1 MILRECVCADNL
13 SIHRCKR
20 KFIIACKHRNPGAN
34 FSIDLS
40 LCVFRYSK
48 LNDPAD
54 WLSIN
59 RTNGQI
65 ITTAMLD
72 RESVY
77 VKNNIYEAT
86 FLATDNGKMF
96 FYAQALSFNCSLLIT
111 HCSFYNHKTIH
122 TKTKAPHILRTFNI
136 T

>member
-1 MILRECVCADNL
+1 MQKSSPN
-13 SIHRCKR
+13 S
-20 KFIIACKHRNPGAN
+20 
-34 FSIDLS
+34 FSHTP
-40 LCVFRYSK
+40 LCVFRYAK

-86 FLATDNGKMF
+86 FLATDNGKEG
-96 FYAQALSFNCSLLIT
+96 LLELLVI
-111 HCSFYNHKTIH
+111 S
-122 TKTKAPHILRTFNI
+122 
-136 T
+136 

>member
-1 MILRECVCADNL
+1 M
-13 SIHRCKR
+13 HRHKR
-20 KFIIACKHRNPGAN
+20 KFPIPCKHENTSAK
-34 FSIDLS
+34 FSIDLF

-86 FLATDNGKMF
+86 FLATDNGKSLF
-96 FYAQALSFNCSLLIT
+96 FGVLSVSIFSV
-111 HCSFYNHKTIH
+111 
-122 TKTKAPHILRTFNI
+122 
-136 T
+136 